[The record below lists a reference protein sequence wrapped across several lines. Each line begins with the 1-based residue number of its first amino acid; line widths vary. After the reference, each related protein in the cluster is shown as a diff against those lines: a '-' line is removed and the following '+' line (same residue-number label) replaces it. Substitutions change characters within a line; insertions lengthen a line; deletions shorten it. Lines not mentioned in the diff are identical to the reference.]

1 MTATPPQNETDKQL
15 EKEKAE
21 ARKQERLA
29 REAEARLKRSR
40 FWGVLLVLLLGI
52 GGIIA
57 LWFSFHSAQ
66 NAMLRI
72 AVIIGVVGLYPISY
86 LAYQAHGESRRKK
99 IERDINLLGLVRDNE
114 KSEIEELFKT
124 VYSPVQYMAYIGLI
138 VLVSLLIL
146 LAYFQRE
153 ALGAFAPPEVLT
165 LVYYGFLG
173 AYVFSVQDLVRR
185 YNTFDLQPQVYSSIF
200 MRMVIAVLII
210 LVGATVILASGG
222 SLAAEPAQSDTTVIV
237 SSIEGL
243 PQVTP
248 TAAAQVRATPTPLGQ
263 AAAPTAITSGAVPTA
278 ITGNGVATQ
287 AVQINGAT
295 VTTTVETAP
304 AAEPPAGDAAGWAA
318 VLAFVIGMFPASGIR
333 WFVTRASRVLG
344 DQEQY
349 RPHELQ
355 LRVLLGINEH
365 HEARLREM
373 GIDDAQNL
381 ATVDLRKLLL
391 TTQFDTQT
399 VVNWVDQAILYCK
412 VGKKIA
418 DCREL
423 NITTFHELR
432 HAVSSLNPAGSVATP
447 ANDLLGRL
455 LVKLNLNS
463 REELVALTNYTNY
476 PNYTHISEY
485 YTRTARVAR
494 DISEEGEQSVFGS
507 REENKDYGELREID
521 PKELARLED
530 IVQQAPDDEKTLV
543 KLGTAYYYQSL
554 KNQDKAL
561 LETANRRLE
570 QALAIDP
577 ELVEAYYI
585 QALVAFRLENLNTV
599 ITKCTEAIK
608 RDNTHPTAYN
618 LRGLTYSLLG
628 YYDLADSDL
637 DRAIN
642 LDRWNG
648 EAYLNRARVANAI
661 HHFDRAI
668 ADLER
673 ANLLRVDTKE
683 LWLIWGVALLGLGKF
698 KDAVTMFSRA
708 LRYDPGFTLALAR
721 RGYAYLNL
729 GLAYYPQAALDLQA
743 AVKNDAT
750 LVEAWYNLGILHTRQ
765 GNDAEVVKML
775 TQVLELQ
782 PDNYAAH
789 FDLAEALLRLGNP
802 QAAAEHF
809 QRVLE
814 LAPAESPEF
823 KQSQIELDKLNNNPG
838 V

>member
-248 TAAAQVRATPTPLGQ
+248 TAAAQVRAIPTPLGQ
-263 AAAPTAITSGAVPTA
+263 AAAPTAIMSGAVPTA

-295 VTTTVETAP
+295 ITTTVETAP

-412 VGKKIA
+412 VGKKIT

-432 HAVSSLNPAGSVATP
+432 YAVSSLNPAGSVATP

-561 LETANRRLE
+561 LETANQRLE
-570 QALAIDP
+570 QALAIDS

-648 EAYLNRARVANAI
+648 EAYLNRARVANAT

-750 LVEAWYNLGILHTRQ
+750 IVEAWYNLGILHTRQ
-765 GNDAEVVKML
+765 GNDAEVIKML

>member
-1 MTATPPQNETDKQL
+1 MTATPPKNETDKQL

-248 TAAAQVRATPTPLGQ
+248 TAAAQMRATPTPLGQ

-278 ITGNGVATQ
+278 ITGNVVATQ

-412 VGKKIA
+412 VGKKIT

-432 HAVSSLNPAGSVATP
+432 YAVSSLNPAGSVATP

-561 LETANRRLE
+561 LEIANQRLE
-570 QALAIDP
+570 QALAIDS

-648 EAYLNRARVANAI
+648 EAYLNRARVANAT

-750 LVEAWYNLGILHTRQ
+750 IVEAWYNLGILHTRQ
-765 GNDAEVVKML
+765 GNDAEVIKML